1 MELKGE
7 LSRILAAEYAVEPE
21 NATLRQV
28 YGAAVKAVQLKLME
42 RYSKSVSDIKS
53 RGQKRVYYLSM
64 EFLIG
69 RSLKNNLYNL
79 GLAREME
86 KAVKSFGF
94 TLENLYEMEPDA
106 GLGNG
111 GLGRLAACYLDSL
124 TTLGYA
130 ATGFSIRYEFGV
142 FKQVIMDGWQVEYPD
157 NWLELGGLWLVPRP
171 DEAQKI
177 QLYGTVDEQWS
188 DKGLVTVHR
197 DYTTIQAIPY
207 DLLISGKGERVNNLR
222 IWSAKSDGEF
232 DMSLFSRGEYLKSMD
247 KEVSA
252 EAISKV
258 LYPADD
264 HEKGKRLRLTQQYF
278 FVSASLKSVVS
289 EHLKNYNSLDN
300 LPDVAVFHINDTHPA
315 LCVPELMR
323 ILMDEHGY
331 PWDKAWDITTRAIAY
346 TNHTV
351 MSEALEVWD
360 TGMFKEILPRIYS
373 IIKEIDRR
381 FLSFVFDKFESKRA
395 VMDKLA
401 IISGGGVR
409 MANLCVVSAYSVN
422 GVSALHSEIL
432 KNKLFK
438 DYSEIFTHK
447 FTNVTNGI
455 THRRWL
461 CEANPELFKLINELV
476 GEGVEADATKLY
488 GLLKY
493 KDDSEVLERLRQIKY
508 QNKLRLGKYISSSLA
523 VAVDPRSI
531 FDVQA
536 KRLHEYKRQLLSILY
551 AYSLYL
557 KIKAGAKIY
566 PRTFIYG
573 AKASVGYAMAKEII
587 RFINAVAQKIN
598 SDASV
603 SGMLKVVFL
612 ADYRVSLAELMI
624 PAAEISEQI
633 SLAGKEASGTGNMKF
648 MLNGALTIGTMDG
661 ANIEIFENVGADNM
675 FLFGM
680 DETEVEKAKAGYNP
694 RLVYSQNPDLKQAID
709 SISRGDVGN
718 FEWIVRYLIESDPY
732 MVLADF
738 ESYKNTQARVENQ
751 YKDQSGFLKKSL
763 INIAHAG
770 VFSSDRSVKEYADRI
785 WHI

>member
-1 MELKGE
+1 MDLKTELKT
-7 LSRILAAEYAVEPE
+7 ILKDKFAVSPDKATQKQVYSAAVE
-21 NATLRQV
+21 
-28 YGAAVKAVQLKLME
+28 AVRLKLME
-42 RYSKSVSDIKS
+42 RYSRTVASQQGK
-53 RGQKRVYYLSM
+53 KRVYYLSM

-79 GLAREME
+79 GLE
-86 KAVKSFGF
+86 KDMQAAVSELGYS
-94 TLENLYEMEPDA
+94 LEGLYQMEPDA

-124 TTLGYA
+124 TTLGYP

-142 FKQVIMDGWQVEYPD
+142 FRQVIMDGWQVEYPD
-157 NWLELGGLWLVPRP
+157 NWLELGGQWLVPRP
-171 DEAQKI
+171 DESEKVR
-177 QLYGTVDEQWS
+177 LYGTVDEHWS
-188 DKGLVTVHR
+188 EKGLTTVHK
-197 DYTTIQAIPY
+197 DYTTIQAVPY
-207 DLLISGKGERVNNLR
+207 DLLISGKGDTVNNLR

-232 DMSLFSRGEYLKSMD
+232 DMGLFSRGEYLKSAE

-278 FVSASLKSVVS
+278 FVSASLKSVIRA
-289 EHLKNYNSLDN
+289 HLKQYPDLDN

-331 PWDKAWDITTRAIAY
+331 AWDKAWDITTRSIAY

-351 MSEALEVWD
+351 MSEALEVWN

-373 IIKEIDRR
+373 IVKEIDRR
-381 FLSFVFDKFESKRA
+381 FCSWVFENCPQKRG
-395 VMDKLA
+395 VIDKLA
-401 IISGGGVR
+401 VIGGGGVR
-409 MANLCVVSAYSVN
+409 MANLCVVAAYSVN
-422 GVSALHSEIL
+422 GVSALHSQIL
-432 KNKLFK
+432 KDQLFC
-438 DYSEIFTHK
+438 DFNDIYPAK

-461 CEANPELFKLINELV
+461 IEANPSLASLISELI
-476 GEGVEADATKLY
+476 GEGFELDASKLN
-488 GLLKY
+488 GLIKY
-493 KDDSEVLERLRQIKY
+493 KDDRQVLDRLRQIKY
-508 QNKLRLGKYISSSLA
+508 DNKLKLSEYIGQSLGVS
-523 VAVDPRSI
+523 VDPRSI

-551 AYSLYL
+551 AYSQYL
-557 KIKAGAKIY
+557 KIKRGNTVY

-587 RFINAVAQKIN
+587 RFICAVADRIN
-598 SDASV
+598 GDSMASQ
-603 SGMLKVVFL
+603 MLKVVFL

-648 MLNGALTIGTMDG
+648 MMNGALTIGTRDG
-661 ANIEIFENVGADNM
+661 ANIEILNEVGEQNM

-680 DETEVEKAKAGYNP
+680 DASEVLNAKGSYHP
-694 RLVYSQNPDLKQAID
+694 RTVYERNSELREAID
-709 SISRGDVGN
+709 SIRRGELGN
-718 FEWIVRYLIESDPY
+718 FDWIVNYLLDSDPY

-738 ESYKNTQARVENQ
+738 ESYAAAQKRVEAEYQ
-751 YKDQSGFLKKSL
+751 LPHDFTQKSL
-763 INIAHAG
+763 INIAKSG
-770 VFSSDRSVKEYADRI
+770 IFSSDRSVKEYAQNI